1 MITSIDEKMKINEN
15 QLRDIVKETITNIL
29 RESYG
34 NIDAD
39 MDALEANDTMWDH
52 EDDEFDSEGPDFTE
66 FMPEPEAKPENKMS
80 AAKKKQMVD
89 DLIRKILL
97 KNGRKADDAAL
108 ARVKGIEEPEYDGTE
123 SHLISHLKE
132 PTSSDAEMM
141 GRLYRNDPWK
151 E

>member
-1 MITSIDEKMKINEN
+1 MITSIDEKMKINES
-15 QLRDIVKETITNIL
+15 QLRGIVKETITNTL

-34 NIDAD
+34 NTDAD
-39 MDALEANDTMWDH
+39 KGALEANDTAWEH
-52 EDDEFDSEGPDFTE
+52 EDDEFDSEEPDFTE

-108 ARVKGIEEPEYDGTE
+108 ARVKGTEEPEYADTE
-123 SHLISHLKE
+123 SHLISHLNE